1 MKNTYESE
9 ENKKHDPD
17 RPDNIHTADRSHLRQ
32 KRDIHRYLKK
42 NIRCHRRWQKL
53 FCAVFCVGFG
63 VFGILGLNM
72 DLRPKISLLEKRTLA
87 KFPSV
92 SLSGIWTGDFFD
104 KLSTW
109 YSDTYPT
116 RDAMLTIDSKIESFY
131 GIRKTAIYGTAS
143 TTTADAIPD
152 SSSVSVAPIV
162 QDSENST
169 DNTLS
174 SSSDSASQSS
184 SIQSETTA
192 SSATAEAD
200 SSTDAD
206 SGTGDGTIHDIP
218 DAVGQVYVTGD
229 RGFDIYYFSQ
239 SNADSYASMINTVRS
254 RLGSDVNLYDMI
266 IPTGFGVDLSEDV
279 QQSLGGSS
287 QKDAINYTY
296 GRIDSSVKKVSVYD
310 TLVKHNSEY
319 LYFRTDHHWTAL
331 GAYYAYTEFC
341 KTKGITAHGT
351 TDLTEKDYP
360 GFVGTYYSLSNQSAA
375 LGSNPDT
382 VQTWTPAGTNELTC
396 TDQNGN
402 TFTYPIVSDASTYSS
417 ENKYLAFIG
426 GDQPYEEIHN
436 PAITDG
442 SSCVILKESFGNC
455 FVPWLVDHYQ
465 NIYVIDYRYYSG
477 NLTQFVSDHQVN
489 DVIFI
494 NNTEAVTEDRA
505 SLMLSLFP

>member
-1 MKNTYESE
+1 MKKEMDNRDT
-9 ENKKHDPD
+9 NHAGTDQKHK
-17 RPDNIHTADRSHLRQ
+17 RSQ
-32 KRDIHRYLKK
+32 RDIHRYLKK

-63 VFGILGLNM
+63 VFGILGLSM

-87 KFPSV
+87 QFPEI

-116 RDAMLTIDSKIESFY
+116 RDAMLTIDSKIEECY
-131 GIRKTAIYGTAS
+131 GIRKTALYGNSSQTD
-143 TTTADAIPD
+143 ADAIPD
-152 SSSVSVAPIV
+152 TSSVSIAPII
-162 QDSENST
+162 QKP
-169 DNTLS
+169 DNTTDSAVS
-174 SSSDSASQSS
+174 SSSGTASQSS
-184 SIQSETTA
+184 SVPTESEPDTSSDQSETNS
-192 SSATAEAD
+192 SSAAE
-200 SSTDAD
+200 SNQS
-206 SGTGDGTIHDIP
+206 DGTIHDVP

-229 RGFDIYYFSQ
+229 RGFDIYYFTQ
-239 SNADSYASMINTVRS
+239 SNADAYASMINTVQS
-254 RLGSDVNLYDMI
+254 RLGTNINVYDLI

-279 QQSLGGSS
+279 QKSLGGSS

-296 GRIDSSVKKVSVYD
+296 SRIDSSVKKVAVYD

-331 GAYYAYTEFC
+331 GAYYAYTDFC
-341 KTKGITAHGT
+341 KSKGIQAHAVS
-351 TDLTEKDYP
+351 DLTEKDYP
-360 GFVGTYYSLSNQSAA
+360 GFIGTYYSLSNQSAA
-375 LGSNPDT
+375 LGNNPDT

-396 TDQNGN
+396 NDQNGN
-402 TFTYPIVSDASTYSS
+402 TFTYPIVADASSYSS

-477 NLTQFVSDHQVN
+477 NLTQFVSDHQVS

-505 SLMLSLFP
+505 SMMLNLFP